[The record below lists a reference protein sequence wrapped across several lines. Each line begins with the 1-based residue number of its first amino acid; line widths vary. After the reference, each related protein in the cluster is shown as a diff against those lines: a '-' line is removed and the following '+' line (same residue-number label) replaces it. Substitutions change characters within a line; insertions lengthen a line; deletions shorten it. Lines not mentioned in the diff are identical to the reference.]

1 MCNLSRME
9 QDLLAYADHVGRFFA
24 RQYGMPPMAGR
35 VLGWLLVCDP
45 PERTAAEL
53 SEELKASR
61 TAIGTAVDALERA
74 GGLVQRRRMAGERSD
89 RISIGPDV
97 FARSLDTPD
106 EYAGMAELAR
116 TGLRLLG
123 DDVPPDRKRRLLEVE
138 AFSEFLVEQT
148 VAMAVAWRE
157 HRARLVAEGRLP
169 E

>member
-1 MCNLSRME
+1 MDNE
-9 QDLLAYADHVGRFFA
+9 AALAYADQVGRFFA

-35 VLGWLLVCDP
+35 VLGWLLICEP
-45 PERTAAEL
+45 EERTAAEL
-53 SEELKASR
+53 AAELKASR
-61 TAIGTAVDALERA
+61 TAIGTAVDHLERA
-74 GGLVQRRRMAGERSD
+74 GGLVHRRRAAGERAD
-89 RISIGPDV
+89 RISVGGSV
-97 FARSLDTPD
+97 YEQSLDTPE

-123 DDVPPDRKRRLLEVE
+123 DVPLDRKRRLLEME

-148 VAMAVAWRE
+148 VAMAAAWRE